1 MHRRSRRN
9 PTPPVGKD
17 RSILIGI
24 GVGLGV
30 VTLGG
35 AWLWHQNRKSL
46 DTLRL
51 VGTLADTITPRVLA
65 LLPNPPPGG
74 LRDLSPLQIAQATL
88 HAAEL
93 RSADTSLSAADRQAA
108 TDLAVSMR
116 ERVRT
121 LSAIS

>member
-35 AWLWHQNRKSL
+35 AWLWYQNRKSL

-65 LLPNPPPGG
+65 LLPNPPPGA
-74 LRDLSPLQIAQATL
+74 LSPLQIAQATL

-108 TDLAVSMR
+108 TDLAVSLR

>member
-35 AWLWHQNRKSL
+35 AWLWYQNRKSL

-74 LRDLSPLQIAQATL
+74 LRDLALSSD
-88 HAAEL
+88 AANV
-93 RSADTSLSAADRQAA
+93 RSDRRRHHQSLG
-108 TDLAVSMR
+108 T
-116 ERVRT
+116 
-121 LSAIS
+121 

>member
-9 PTPPVGKD
+9 PPPAGKD

-35 AWLWHQNRKSL
+35 AWLWYQNRKSL

-65 LLPNPPPGG
+65 LLPNPA
-74 LRDLSPLQIAQATL
+74 DASTNTTLSPLQIAQATL

-93 RSADTSLSAADRQAA
+93 RSADTSLSATDRQAA
-108 TDLAVSMR
+108 TDIIPSLR
-116 ERVRT
+116 ERVRS

>member
-9 PTPPVGKD
+9 PTPPAGKD
-17 RSILIGI
+17 RSSLIGI

-30 VTLGG
+30 VTLGV
-35 AWLWHQNRKSL
+35 WLWYQNRKSL

-108 TDLAVSMR
+108 TDLIPSLR
-116 ERVRT
+116 ERVRS